1 MNITLEA
8 DYAVRIVEMLS
19 HCTRRTDASQ
29 ISTVTQV
36 PQRFAL
42 KILRKLVS
50 ADLVKSYRGA
60 SGGYELSRPPQEI
73 TLRQVIEVIEGPFT
87 ISRCQD
93 TDYCCTNSS
102 CKVHQ
107 IYYEISQM
115 VRDKLDTYTFADES
129 DTPVCGEKS
138 HT

>member
-19 HCTRRTDASQ
+19 HCVQRTDASH
-29 ISTVTQV
+29 ISAETQV

-50 ADLVKSYRGA
+50 ADLVRSYRGA
-60 SGGYELSRPPQEI
+60 CGGYELARAPGEI
-73 TLRQVIEVIEGPFT
+73 TLRQVIEAIEGPFT

-93 TDYCCTNSS
+93 TDYCCTNNA
-102 CKVHQ
+102 CKVHK
-107 IYYEISQM
+107 IYHEISQL
-115 VRDKLDTYTFADES
+115 VREKMDAYTFACDE
-129 DTPVCGEKS
+129 TQEPTKKA
-138 HT
+138 

>member
-19 HCTRRTDASQ
+19 HCTQRTDASQ
-29 ISTVTQV
+29 ISVATQV

-50 ADLVKSYRGA
+50 ADVVKSYRGA
-60 SGGYELSRPPQEI
+60 SGGYELARAPGEI
-73 TLRQVIEVIEGPFT
+73 TLRQVIEAIEGPFT

-93 TDYCCTNSS
+93 TAYCCTNDA
-102 CKVHQ
+102 CKVHR
-107 IYYEISQM
+107 IYCEVSQM
-115 VRDKLDTYTFADES
+115 VRDKLDTYTFADG
-129 DTPVCGEKS
+129 GETSCKQ
-138 HT
+138 

>member
-19 HCTRRTDASQ
+19 YTENRTDANQ
-29 ISTVTQV
+29 ISLMTQV

-50 ADLVKSYRGA
+50 AGVVKSYRGA
-60 SGGYELSRPPQEI
+60 SGGYELSRAPSEI
-73 TLRQVIEVIEGPFT
+73 TLRQVIEAIEGPFT

-93 TDYCCTNSS
+93 TAYCCTNDG
-102 CKVHQ
+102 CKVHKV
-107 IYYEISQM
+107 YREISQM
-115 VRDKLDTYTFADES
+115 VREKMDDYTFDGA
-129 DTPVCGEKS
+129 EK
-138 HT
+138 TETGK